1 MNEQQTYVFNQ
12 YYIDFL
18 KKLKSLSKE
27 AKKTSKDAR
36 NILESIKKNFS
47 TMDKLTSEYATHLES
62 TAFWSTYDSL
72 EDKRI
77 YSDAMLAK
85 EIFTDIP
92 LKRVVSVAKGTD
104 LVHHFLSLLDLFRTP
119 DIALVEVVEVIKVLN
134 SPVEFNA
141 KVLAITDETVV
152 AKLRQLKTL
161 HNTSSKKSMEDELKD
176 IEATSLGKLAK
187 EIMGDINIEEMQQT
201 MNDPN
206 MNIFES
212 MQNPNSG
219 FGKVLSSVSQK
230 MLSKI
235 GSGELQQDVL
245 LNDAINLATKIP
257 NMLPDGM
264 GAQLGNIGAML
275 SQLQK
280 MTKGGGAAG
289 APSGDM
295 NPMEMM
301 QQMMGGSGG
310 AGDMNPME
318 MMQQM
323 MSGMNLNKTQ
333 QGAAKTRMSNSMKK
347 QKTASRMRSKIEKR
361 AAKERESKNNIEDV
375 VENNE

>member
-1 MNEQQTYVFNQ
+1 
-12 YYIDFL
+12 
-18 KKLKSLSKE
+18 
-27 AKKTSKDAR
+27 
-36 NILESIKKNFS
+36 
-47 TMDKLTSEYATHLES
+47 MD
-62 TAFWSTYDSL
+62 
-72 EDKRI
+72 
-77 YSDAMLAK
+77 
-85 EIFTDIP
+85 
-92 LKRVVSVAKGTD
+92 
-104 LVHHFLSLLDLFRTP
+104 
-119 DIALVEVVEVIKVLN
+119 
-134 SPVEFNA
+134 
-141 KVLAITDETVV
+141 
-152 AKLRQLKTL
+152 
-161 HNTSSKKSMEDELKD
+161 DELKD

-187 EIMGDINIEEMQQT
+187 EIMGDINIEEMQKT

-245 LNDAINLATKIP
+245 LNDAIHLATKIP

-280 MTKGGGAAG
+280 MTANKGGGGG
-289 APSGDM
+289 AGDM

-301 QQMMGGSGG
+301 QQMMGGAGGSG
-310 AGDMNPME
+310 GDMNPME

-333 QGAAKTRMSNSMKK
+333 QSAAKTRMSSSMKK
-347 QKTASRMRSKIEKR
+347 HKTASRLRAKIEKR
-361 AAKERESKNNIEDV
+361 AAKERESKNNLEDV
-375 VENNE
+375 VENE